1 MSNRLSLVG
10 QFLRRRRYLVSL
22 ARRLSVP
29 DYIEPIRR
37 LMYSEHVIEKAV
49 GAHRFKMNIDNAV
62 SEDWYENDD
71 VSRNTEFFV
80 DSLVSRGDIVVD
92 AGAHNGFYT
101 LLSALRVGAEGC
113 VYAFEALPSNYKTLA
128 MNVEMNDLANVRIFN
143 LAVGGRQETVRFN
156 KYNDGMISA
165 HGQLVVQMVPL
176 RDVVETGIDVL
187 KVDVEGAECEVLEGA
202 RTLIGPHTKIMVEVH
217 PKQLGNFGR
226 SPSDVIEILGSLG
239 GDVRYWN
246 DGELRPI
253 DEGRDE
259 IARQKSFVFRLPHE
273 WTA

>member
-113 VYAFEALPSNYKTLA
+113 VYAFEALPSNYDY
-128 MNVEMNDLANVRIFN
+128 E
-143 LAVGGRQETVRFN
+143 
-156 KYNDGMISA
+156 
-165 HGQLVVQMVPL
+165 
-176 RDVVETGIDVL
+176 
-187 KVDVEGAECEVLEGA
+187 
-202 RTLIGPHTKIMVEVH
+202 
-217 PKQLGNFGR
+217 
-226 SPSDVIEILGSLG
+226 
-239 GDVRYWN
+239 
-246 DGELRPI
+246 RP
-253 DEGRDE
+253 
-259 IARQKSFVFRLPHE
+259 
-273 WTA
+273 